1 MNISVDVDTLRQIQ
15 LGSKDDAL
23 VVSALEV
30 ASDLYQCLLVRQL
43 WGEVVSRALR
53 NGESEIRSGVSLKIL
68 WHTNY
73 RRIVEDTVWRITIY
87 ILWQYAACSQSSSWG
102 KLLVFQ
108 CFLDS
113 FDEANRNGHH
123 CWK

>member
-15 LGSKDDAL
+15 LGSIYDTL

-43 WGEVVSRALR
+43 WGEFVSRALR

-68 WHTNY
+68 WNTNY
-73 RRIVEDTVWRITIY
+73 RPIVEQTVRWITLFV
-87 ILWQYAACSQSSSWG
+87 LWQYAAC
-102 KLLVFQ
+102 
-108 CFLDS
+108 
-113 FDEANRNGHH
+113 R
-123 CWK
+123 